1 MSTLVWAWSD
11 DGFNFVSD
19 DAPAF
24 DPEPD
29 SPYQGGFEDP
39 RLVKAG
45 DEYVLTFTGVSD
57 FNRTPGLIAFSR
69 DLKHWEWGGE
79 VLPGRAIAIVNEKI
93 DGWYYGYWGNSS
105 VFLARSR
112 DLRSWELLKEPALRP
127 RSGYFDELLCESA
140 APPLLTDDG
149 ILLFYNGDRGR
160 FPARRFAR
168 GVMPCYVHDILW
180 TCYSTGWALFDRND
194 PARLIAR
201 SAEPVL
207 VPDCLY
213 EIFGISFYTVF
224 AQGYVEFK
232 GRRFL
237 YYGCADCASEWPPQH
252 CHDRNRAGAVHTIMA
267 GMALAAQTARRA
279 APERLEY
286 SGKVVIVPEAALPG
300 DFRKGQFRMA
310 AQQLFCRVDAPGG
323 DETTERGIAFPAQEM
338 GQRRFTAGQI
348 TGGPAQRDGIGEIAF
363 YILLQLKQSDMRSG
377 ADQSVG
383 DDVFDQ
389 HAEHVNQIVE
399 FRRIQQRKPGIG
411 PALSRSQFEF
421 RRFGPHPELAEHNE
435 AGRNFRHLDRSDDF
449 TQSGV
454 TGVKPDPAV
463 SGAFMLFEPVGLT
476 AGLKSE
482 ALVLHQPAVFGAGG
496 IASPLNCPAF
506 SVEKHRLQ
514 AHQAGKCIEQLPDV
528 GL

>member
-1 MSTLVWAWSD
+1 MNLSTQLPSELAWVGKLEKAGCNPIIRPQRGGPAADAVFNPAAIVHNGRVGLLCRAIDFTRKPSGPDNWSVSTLVWAWSD
-11 DGFNFVSD
+11 DGFNFVLD

-45 DEYVLTFTGVSD
+45 DEYVLTFTGVRD
-57 FNRTPGLIAFSR
+57 FDRTPGLIAFSR

-180 TCYSTGWALFDRND
+180 TCYSTGWALFDRSD

-237 YYGCADCASEWPPQH
+237 YYGCADMRIGVA
-252 CHDRNRAGAVHTIMA
+252 T
-267 GMALAAQTARRA
+267 
-279 APERLEY
+279 
-286 SGKVVIVPEAALPG
+286 AAL
-300 DFRKGQFRMA
+300 
-310 AQQLFCRVDAPGG
+310 
-323 DETTERGIAFPAQEM
+323 
-338 GQRRFTAGQI
+338 
-348 TGGPAQRDGIGEIAF
+348 
-363 YILLQLKQSDMRSG
+363 S
-377 ADQSVG
+377 
-383 DDVFDQ
+383 
-389 HAEHVNQIVE
+389 
-399 FRRIQQRKPGIG
+399 
-411 PALSRSQFEF
+411 
-421 RRFGPHPELAEHNE
+421 
-435 AGRNFRHLDRSDDF
+435 
-449 TQSGV
+449 
-454 TGVKPDPAV
+454 
-463 SGAFMLFEPVGLT
+463 
-476 AGLKSE
+476 
-482 ALVLHQPAVFGAGG
+482 
-496 IASPLNCPAF
+496 
-506 SVEKHRLQ
+506 
-514 AHQAGKCIEQLPDV
+514 
-528 GL
+528 